1 MKRQYT
7 DGVFSQLIVL
17 GSSAMLLTAI
27 IVLWRRGVP
36 AYITAYRWQSWLLG
50 LLTACVGY
58 FGDDRQLYD
67 VAVVLVLLKG
77 IAIPYL
83 LWTMERRFGAQHE
96 VRPYVNTETSLLA
109 AGILVLFA
117 YALARPW
124 MAVTTLP
131 TRAGL
136 PLAMGLVFVSL
147 FIIVSRK
154 KAITQVIGFL
164 MLENA
169 IALLAVVG
177 TYGVPLLVEFGIFL
191 DALMGFLVMQIF
203 VYQIH
208 ETFDTLDVEQLT
220 RLRH

>member
-1 MKRQYT
+1 M
-7 DGVFSQLIVL
+7 DGLFSQLVVL
-17 GSSAMLLTAI
+17 GSSGMLLTAI
-27 IVLWRRGVP
+27 IILWRRGVP
-36 AYITAYRWQSWLLG
+36 AYISAYRWQSWLLAA
-50 LLTACVGY
+50 LTACVGY
-58 FGDDRQLYD
+58 FGSDAGLYG
-67 VAVVLVLLKG
+67 VAIALVLLKG
-77 IAIPYL
+77 LGIPYL
-83 LWTMERRFGAQHE
+83 LRSMERRFGAQHE
-96 VRPYVNTETSLLA
+96 LRPYVNTETSLLA
-109 AGILVLFA
+109 AGVLVLFA

-124 MAVTTLP
+124 MAVSALP

-136 PLAMGLVFVSL
+136 PLAMGLLFVSL

-177 TYGVPLLVEFGIFL
+177 TYGVPLLVEFGVFL

-208 ETFDTLDVEQLT
+208 ETFDTMDVEQLT
-220 RLRH
+220 RLKH

>member
-1 MKRQYT
+1 MNGT
-7 DGVFSQLIVL
+7 FSQLVML
-17 GSSAMLLTAI
+17 GSSGMLLTAL

-36 AYITAYRWQSWLLG
+36 AYIRAYRWQSWLLG
-50 LLTACVGY
+50 AVT
-58 FGDDRQLYD
+58 
-67 VAVVLVLLKG
+67 AVVAWFGRDAALYLVAAAMVTLKG
-77 IAIPYL
+77 VLIPMVL
-83 LWTMERRFGAQHE
+83 RTMERRFGAQRE
-96 VRPYVNTETSLLA
+96 LSPYVNTETSLFF
-109 AGILVLFA
+109 AGLLVLFA
-117 YALARPW
+117 YVLARPW
-124 MAVTTLP
+124 MAVTMLP

-136 PLAMGLVFVSL
+136 PLAMALLFVSL

-177 TYGVPLLVEFGIFL
+177 TYGVPLIVEIGVFL

-208 ETFDTLDVEQLT
+208 ETFDVLDVEQLT
-220 RLRH
+220 RLKH